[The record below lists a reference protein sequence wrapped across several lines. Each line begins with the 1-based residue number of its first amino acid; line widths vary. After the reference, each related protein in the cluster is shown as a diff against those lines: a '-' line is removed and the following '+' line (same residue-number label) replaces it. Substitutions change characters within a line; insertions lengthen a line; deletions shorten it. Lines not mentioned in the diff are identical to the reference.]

1 MDLKKLDTRAG
12 AETGCTVTINDV
24 AGRPTDI
31 VIRVRGSDSVA
42 YRDKLQEIQR
52 RQRLEGKAAPAGDAM
67 PAAVELCAACTI
79 GWDGLNDDGHMVVCS
94 EATAQRIYA
103 EYPVIH
109 EQVLQAV
116 LERANFLPA
125 DVTS

>member
-1 MDLKKLDTRAG
+1 MELKKLDTRAG
-12 AETGCTVTINDV
+12 AETGCTLTINDV
-24 AGRPTDI
+24 KGKPTDI
-31 VIRVRGSDSVA
+31 VIRLRGSDSVA

-52 RQRLEGKAAPAGDAM
+52 RQRIEGKASPSADSTA
-67 PAAVELCAACTI
+67 AAVELCAACTI
-79 GWDGLNDDGHMVVCS
+79 GWEGILDGGAPLVFS

-109 EQVLQAV
+109 EQVLQTI
-116 LERANFLPA
+116 LDRANFLPA